1 MVRVTKTEQVKQHL
15 LDKKSITSWE
25 AINFYG
31 ATRLSAI
38 IFNLRDAGFNIETK
52 SIKRTDRNG
61 NPVTFGKYILV
72 EKDDK

>member
-1 MVRVTKTEQVKQHL
+1 MVRVTKMEQVRQHL

-38 IFNLRDAGFNIETK
+38 IFNLRGEGFNIDTE
-52 SIKRTDRNG
+52 SVKRKDRNG
-61 NPVTFGKYILV
+61 NPVTFGKYILI
-72 EKDDK
+72 EEE